1 MSNLLSREGTT
12 YLELEALLDGRYRV
26 VQILSTEDWGQ
37 VYLAQDTRRPSQPQC
52 IIQHVRPIAV
62 EPEYQDAIR
71 HLFVRE
77 AAILEKLAD
86 HDQIPQLLA
95 CFEDE
100 EGFYLVQEFV
110 SGYPLSL
117 ELQTDRFW
125 DENEVVQLLLECLE
139 PLSFV
144 HNQGIRHGNLTPEN
158 LVRRM
163 HDGKFVLVGFDS
175 IRQLHL
181 SLLSL
186 HGYGIAPAEIINQGY
201 QAPEQLQGM
210 PCLASDVYSIGV
222 IAIHAL
228 TGTHPSLFQ
237 TGSTQGEFSW
247 QTSLQKAELHPRE
260 EFIALLNR
268 MVHPDCNQRY
278 ASAREALEAVQEFAQ
293 SVVPES
299 LGDASLTVAVEPG
312 SVLYPVAQSPLSSQ
326 KLSPAERQGMA
337 LMVGLGIGTVV
348 TATSVGYA
356 FLMSPPDLTD
366 RGPQVLEQAKTQYQ
380 SGKLPQAISLAES
393 IPITSQAYTS
403 ARDAIDAWQQDW
415 REATAV
421 YQKMQAALKQSNWQA
436 VLQEAKALPQNAY
449 WKERTADLVQQAN
462 RIAEDKAT
470 QLMVKAYGDAIAKN
484 FTRALDTLKQIPEGT
499 TVYSQAQEKIREY
512 AQKRE
517 IRATALLQE
526 AYNRAMKRDF
536 EGALVYLRQISPET
550 SAYATAKNKIQEYTR
565 KQEIRLRAWLE
576 TAERQANASSY
587 LSALASLEKIP
598 AGSSID
604 AKVEEKTAEYTDRL
618 SVWSDDLLQKASQQA
633 TKQDYSSAL
642 ELLKQ
647 IPLGTPAYSEARE
660 KMGEYARL
668 QQQKQAGV
676 LQPVETE
683 AIASK
688 RDSFSDRLS
697 LTPAPSST
705 LTVPISHIQD
715 LNPGSYL
722 REVSP

>member
-26 VQILSTEDWGQ
+26 VQVLSTEDGGQ

-52 IIQHVRPIAV
+52 IIQHVKPIAV

-117 ELQTDRFW
+117 ELQAEHSW
-125 DENEVVQLLLECLE
+125 DEHEIVQLLLECLE
-139 PLSFV
+139 PLAFIHS
-144 HNQGIRHGNLTPEN
+144 QGIRHGNLTPEN

-163 HDGKFVLVGFDS
+163 QDGKFVLVGFDS
-175 IRQLHL
+175 VRQLHQ

-186 HGYGIAPAEIINQGY
+186 HGQAVLPPEIINQGY

-210 PCLASDVYSIGV
+210 PCLASDVYAVGV
-222 IAIHAL
+222 IAIQAL
-228 TGTHPSLFQ
+228 TGTHPSLFE
-237 TGSTQGEFSW
+237 TGSKQGEFFW
-247 QTSLQKAELHPRE
+247 QSSLRNGDSPRE
-260 EFIALLNR
+260 ELVSLFNR
-268 MVHPDCNQRY
+268 MVHSDCNQRY
-278 ASAREALEAVQEFAQ
+278 ASANEALEAVRQLAQ
-293 SVVPES
+293 TVTTQPI
-299 LGDASLTVAVEPG
+299 GDASLAVTVEPG
-312 SVLYPVAQSPLSSQ
+312 SVLYPVAQSNSPVRNLSS
-326 KLSPAERQGMA
+326 AERHGMT

-366 RGPQVLEQAKTQYQ
+366 RGPQVLEQAKDQYQ
-380 SGKLPQAISLAES
+380 QGKLPQAISLAES

-403 ARDAIDAWQQDW
+403 ARDAIDSWQQDW
-415 REATAV
+415 REATSV
-421 YQKMQAALKQSNWQA
+421 YQKMQSSLKQSNWQA
-436 VLQEAKALPQNAY
+436 ALQEAKALPQNAY
-449 WKERTADLVQQAN
+449 WKERSADLVQQAN

-484 FTRALDTLKQIPEGT
+484 FTSALDTLKQIPAGT
-499 TVYSQAQEKIREY
+499 TLYAQAQEKIREY
-512 AQKRE
+512 TQKRE
-517 IRATALLQE
+517 IRATALLQK
-526 AYNRAMKRDF
+526 AYNRAAKRDF
-536 EGALVYLRQISPET
+536 EGALIYLRQIHPDT
-550 SAYATAKNKIQEYTR
+550 AAYGTAQPKIQEYTK
-565 KQEIRLRAWLE
+565 KQEIRLKAWLE
-576 TAERQANASSY
+576 TAEKQANASSY
-587 LSALASLEKIP
+587 LSALTSLEKIP
-598 AGSSID
+598 TGSSLD
-604 AKVEEKTAEYTDRL
+604 VKVQEKTAEYTDRL
-618 SVWSDDLLQKASQQA
+618 SVWSDDLLLKANERA
-633 TKQDYSSAL
+633 TKQEYSSAM

-647 IPLGTPAYSEARE
+647 VPLGTPSYSAARE
-660 KMGEYARL
+660 KMDEYARL
-668 QQQKQAGV
+668 QQQKQAGI
-676 LQPVETE
+676 LQPVEAD
-683 AIASK
+683 AISY
-688 RDSFSDRLS
+688 DPNLFIDRSSLS
-697 LTPAPSST
+697 STPSST
-705 LTVPISHIQD
+705 VTMPVSHIPD